1 MSVQKNSSNI
11 IETFIIEDPSVGLS
25 GSCSAIYTNIIEP
38 CIGQTE
44 LNLNA
49 DVLVSNSLSAT
60 TFYGDGSQLTGV
72 HNYFTTGATFNNN
85 TLYFDRNDVLSAYTV
100 DLSYLDNTPA
110 LNAHTGDT
118 SIHFQLS
125 AITLSNIGDSAHT
138 HSISGIT
145 NLQTELDNK
154 AYLSGATFTGPVY
167 GTSISANTVDAVFYG
182 DGFNIG
188 NLNPAS
194 IVGYVHISGETM
206 TGDLIVP
213 NLTVNSLSGS
223 TNRVVKVDPTG
234 MLIASD
240 DKISV
245 INITGLTVVDTFS
258 NSICDA
264 TVWDYVIKSSTGI
277 RAGTITGVWS
287 GNTAEYY
294 EISTNDIGN
303 TQSVSLSVTVVAGV
317 VRLNINV
324 STGNWSMKVNR
335 TSL

>member
-11 IETFIIEDPSVGLS
+11 IETFIIEESNAGLS
-25 GSCSAIYTNIIEP
+25 GTCSAIYTDVIEP
-38 CIGQTE
+38 CVGDTKVTI
-44 LNLNA
+44 NA
-49 DVLVSNSLSAT
+49 DLLVSNSLSAT
-60 TFYGDGSQLTGV
+60 TFYGDGSQLLGINNYYTTGV
-72 HNYFTTGATFNNN
+72 TFNND
-85 TLYFDRNDVLSAYTV
+85 TLYFDRNDSLSAYTIN
-100 DLSYLDNTPA
+100 LSYLDNAPA

-125 AITLSNIGDSAHT
+125 AITLSNIGNSAHT

-154 AYLSGATFTGPVY
+154 AYLSGTTFTGPVY
-167 GTSISANTVDAVFYG
+167 GTTITATTMAAIFYG

-223 TNRVVKVDPTG
+223 TNRVVKVDSTG
-234 MLIASD
+234 MLIPSD
-240 DKISV
+240 DKISMT
-245 INITGLTVVDTFS
+245 NITGLTVVDTFS
-258 NSICDA
+258 NSTCDGA
-264 TVWDYVIKSSTGI
+264 VWDYVIKSSTGI

-287 GNTAEYY
+287 GNTSEYY

-324 STGNWSMKVNR
+324 STGNCSMKVNR